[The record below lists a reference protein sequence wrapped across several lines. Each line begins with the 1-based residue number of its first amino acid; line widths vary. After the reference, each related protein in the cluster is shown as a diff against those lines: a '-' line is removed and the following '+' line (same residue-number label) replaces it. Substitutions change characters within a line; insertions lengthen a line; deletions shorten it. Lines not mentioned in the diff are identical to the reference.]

1 MSEKKTILLVEEREN
16 IRRLRRRE
24 WQTPHLSHWTKD
36 YELVEAE
43 NGHVAQRLLIETS
56 IDAIIV
62 ESHFQRE
69 MSGEELIRWVRQQPQ
84 LAHLPIIALMMYSNL
99 ASEAPAQIRPLLEAG
114 ADDVQRGLS
123 HLVHGQLHAFKD
135 WRWQR
140 PERQRP
146 GCASDYL

>member
-1 MSEKKTILLVEEREN
+1 MSEKKTILLVDEREN
-16 IRRLRRRE
+16 IRKARRHQ
-24 WQTPHLSHWTKD
+24 WLTPHFPHLTEG
-36 YELVEAE
+36 YEFVEAE

-69 MSGEELIRWVRQQPQ
+69 ISGTELIRWVRQQPQ

-99 ASEAPAQIRPLLEAG
+99 ASEAPAQVQPLLEAG
-114 ADDVQRGLS
+114 ADDVQHGLS
-123 HLVHGQLHAFKD
+123 HPVYDQLRAFQR
-135 WRWQR
+135 WNWQR